1 MDRAS
6 KLLSERCSPS
16 EAADYFLAPD
26 SRPDLLLEVLLS
38 ARGAEPSPSLGAR
51 VPSPAQPPPPRKS
64 SLLRH
69 GVRVLIFCCMIA
81 IISCAVGQ
89 DHLNSLAVSNGMAK
103 EVVGA
108 GPHSAGEVE
117 QLDTAVQSA
126 WDSTWKMVAGSPLPD
141 PLARSFAGRLLRGD
155 WSGLFLLDRDGNL
168 KAVAKPETSAAVAQ
182 WLARYRGL
190 EDENVILRK
199 TMESL
204 SATQNAQKLYLEI
217 NLAANRIFVKM
228 GAQVLY
234 DFPVVTGK
242 GFADRDSGVIRQFQT
257 PRGMLKVIEKQ
268 LDPVWI
274 PPAWN
279 WTERGQTP
287 PAYRAPVYGH
297 LGHYRLLFPDGIG
310 IHGTGGSVIAPGKYS
325 HGCIRMSAKDLKL
338 VFDLADVGTELYIY

>member
-1 MDRAS
+1 MDRAA

-16 EAADYFLAPD
+16 EAAEYFLAPD
-26 SRPDLLLEVLLS
+26 SRPDLLLEVLLAAKNS
-38 ARGAEPSPSLGAR
+38 TPTQILGAR
-51 VPSPAQPPPPRKS
+51 VPAARK

-69 GVRVLIFCCMIA
+69 GVRLLIFFCVIA
-81 IISCAVGQ
+81 VISCAVGQ
-89 DHLNSLAVSNGMAK
+89 NQNNSLAMGNGLAK

-108 GPHSAGEVE
+108 DPDRAGEVE

-126 WDSTWKMVAGSPLPD
+126 WDSTWRMVAGSPLPD
-141 PLARSFAGRLLRGD
+141 PLERSFAGRLLRGD
-155 WSGLFLLDRDGNL
+155 WSGLFLLDRDGDL
-168 KAVAKPETSAAVAQ
+168 KAVAKPETSAAVTQ

-190 EDENVILRK
+190 EDENLTLRK

-204 SATQNAQKLYLEI
+204 SAVQNTQKIYLEI
-217 NLAANRIFVKM
+217 DLAANRLHVKM
-228 GAQVLY
+228 GAQTLY

-242 GFADRDSGVIRQFQT
+242 GFAERDSGVIRQFQT

-310 IHGTGGSVIAPGKYS
+310 IHGTGGSTINPGKFS
-325 HGCIRMSAKDLKL
+325 HGCIRMNAKDLKL
-338 VFDLADVGTELYIY
+338 VYELADVGTELYIY